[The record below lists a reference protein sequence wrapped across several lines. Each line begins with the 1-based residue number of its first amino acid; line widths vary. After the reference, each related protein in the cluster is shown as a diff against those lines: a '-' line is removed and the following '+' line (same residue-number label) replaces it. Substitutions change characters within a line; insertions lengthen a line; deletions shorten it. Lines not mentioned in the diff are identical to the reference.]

1 MGPDAMSG
9 EADVPNV
16 VIHPPIALGM
26 AIMFA
31 FAADWVYPLPFV
43 APGIAHIELG
53 LIVIVGA
60 FLLVRWAVQTFRRA
74 KTNLLTNQAT
84 LAIVSTG
91 PFAYSRNPIYV
102 GALMGLIGFAI
113 AADSLW
119 FLVALVV
126 IFLVLQFGVVAREE
140 AYLTRKFGQ
149 TYIDYKAKVR
159 PWL

>member
-1 MGPDAMSG
+1 MSEQTDA
-9 EADVPNV
+9 PNV

-26 AIMFA
+26 AIVIA
-31 FAADWVYPLPFV
+31 FAANWVYPLPFLP
-43 APGIAHIELG
+43 PGIAHIELG
-53 LIVIVGA
+53 LIVILGA
-60 FLLVRWAVQTFRRA
+60 FLLVRWAVQTFRKA

-102 GALMGLIGFAI
+102 GTLVGLFGLAV
-113 AADSLW
+113 AANSLW

-126 IFLVLQFGVVAREE
+126 MFLVLQFGVIAREE

-149 TYIDYKAKVR
+149 AYLDYKAKVR
-159 PWL
+159 PWV

>member
-1 MGPDAMSG
+1 MSDNADA
-9 EADVPNV
+9 PNV

-26 AIMFA
+26 AIVLA
-31 FAADWVYPLPFV
+31 LAANWVWPLPFLP
-43 APGIAHIELG
+43 PGLAHIELG
-53 LIVIVGA
+53 LIVILGA
-60 FLLVRWAVQTFRRA
+60 FLLVRWAVQTFRKAR
-74 KTNLLTNQAT
+74 TNLLTNQAT

-102 GALMGLIGFAI
+102 GALIGLAGFAL
-113 AADSLW
+113 AANSLW

-126 IFLVLQFGVVAREE
+126 MFLVLQFGVIAREE

-149 TYIDYKAKVR
+149 TYLDYKAKVR

>member
-1 MGPDAMSG
+1 MSDQADA
-9 EADVPNV
+9 PNV

-26 AIMFA
+26 AIILA
-31 FAADWVYPLPFV
+31 LAANWVWPLPFLP
-43 APGIAHIELG
+43 PGIAHIELG
-53 LIVIVGA
+53 LIVILSA
-60 FLLVRWAVQTFRRA
+60 FVLVRWSVQTFRKS
-74 KTNLLTNQAT
+74 KTNILTNQAA

-102 GALMGLIGFAI
+102 GALIGLIGFAL
-113 AADSLW
+113 AVNSLW

-126 IFLVLQFGVVAREE
+126 IFFVLQFGVIAREE

-149 TYIDYKAKVR
+149 TYLDYKVKVR

>member
-1 MGPDAMSG
+1 MSDKADA
-9 EADVPNV
+9 PNV

-26 AIMFA
+26 AIIFA
-31 FAADWVYPLPFV
+31 LAANWVYPLPFLP
-43 APGIAHIELG
+43 AGIAHIELG
-53 LIVIVGA
+53 LIVIVGG
-60 FLLVRWAVQTFRRA
+60 FLLVRWAVQTFRKA

-102 GALMGLIGFAI
+102 GALIGLIGFAI
-113 AADSLW
+113 AVNSLW

-126 IFLVLQFGVVAREE
+126 IFFVLQFGVIAREE

-149 TYIDYKAKVR
+149 TYLDYKAKVR